1 MKIFVYIFWKT
12 VYIKYIELCTLF
24 ENCSTLYYIEF
35 KTLCE
40 GLDTECIDL
49 TLSNLW
55 GKIFLQKKKKIVYVK
70 YIHNYAILLKNYV
83 R

>member
-70 YIHNYAILLKNYV
+70 YIHNYAILLKN
-83 R
+83 

>member
-1 MKIFVYIFWKT
+1 MNENICIHILKT
-12 VYIKYIELCTLF
+12 MYIKYIELCTLF

-49 TLSNLW
+49 TLSVICEE
-55 GKIFLQKKKKIVYVK
+55 KYSYKKKKNCIRLVYT
-70 YIHNYAILLKNYV
+70 
-83 R
+83 

>member
-1 MKIFVYIFWKT
+1 MFFFWKNYGQWMKIFVYIFWKT

-49 TLSNLW
+49 TLSVICEE
-55 GKIFLQKKKKIVYVK
+55 KYSYKKKKNCI
-70 YIHNYAILLKNYV
+70 